1 MAVKSSGATQRI
13 RKPAVAGSFYSDNP
27 TELRQTIASYLAQ
40 AKKIEPS
47 PALLI
52 SPHAGYV
59 FSGPV
64 AATGYASVDKN
75 ISTVIILGPSHYAR
89 FEGVSIADVD
99 MFETPLGLVPL
110 NCDITSK
117 LRANPIVQS
126 VPRADAPEHSV
137 EVQIP
142 FLQFVLGTF
151 SIVPILT
158 GNVDLSLVADML
170 LPYIDSSTLVVAS
183 SDFSHYHARNE
194 ARRLDDISIHT
205 ILSDD
210 GSGDIDACGEQPI
223 KVLMRLA
230 RKLALSPVLL
240 DARSSFDTAPQY
252 GSGGGVVGYASIA
265 YIKKNSPEPA

>member
-1 MAVKSSGATQRI
+1 MTVNSSGVTQRI

-27 TELRQTIASYLAQ
+27 TELRQTIESYLGQ
-40 AKKIEPS
+40 AKKIETS

-64 AATGYASVDKN
+64 AATGYAAVDKN
-75 ISTVIILGPSHYAR
+75 ITTVIIIGPSHHAR

-110 NCDITSK
+110 SGDIISK
-117 LRANPIVQS
+117 LRTNPIVNS

-142 FLQFVLGTF
+142 FLQVALGDF

-158 GNVDLSLVADML
+158 GNVDLSVVAEML
-170 LPYIDSSTLVVAS
+170 LPYVNSSTLVVAS

-194 ARRLDDISIHT
+194 ARRLDDISINT
-205 ILSDD
+205 ILSDND
-210 GSGDIDACGEQPI
+210 SGDLDACGEQPI
-223 KVLMRLA
+223 KVVMRLA
-230 RKLALSPVLL
+230 RKLALSPLLL

-265 YIKKNSPEPA
+265 FIKKNEPA